1 MKTKLLS
8 LIISLFACSLLV
20 AQEQPIQKVD
30 VNGVYLIPDKMPEY
44 PGGVPAMMKFLSS
57 NVKYPVEAQKNAI
70 SGRVIVQFVVMED
83 GTLSQAKVIRG
94 VDPLLDEEALRVV
107 KEMPKWTPGKQR
119 GKEVRVKYTVP
130 IAFKL
135 SGPEVEEIKDNKVKL
150 KQINAGSTST
160 IKLAIEAKKDSKI
173 KREI

>member
-57 NVKYPVEAQKNAI
+57 ERQI
-70 SGRVIVQFVVMED
+70 SG
-83 GTLSQAKVIRG
+83 
-94 VDPLLDEEALRVV
+94 
-107 KEMPKWTPGKQR
+107 
-119 GKEVRVKYTVP
+119 
-130 IAFKL
+130 
-135 SGPEVEEIKDNKVKL
+135 
-150 KQINAGSTST
+150 GSTEKCYLRACYCSVCSYGRWNT
-160 IKLAIEAKKDSKI
+160 KSGKGN
-173 KREI
+173 KRC

>member
-57 NVKYPVEAQKNAI
+57 NVKYP
-70 SGRVIVQFVVMED
+70 
-83 GTLSQAKVIRG
+83 G
-94 VDPLLDEEALRVV
+94 VLLFSL
-107 KEMPKWTPGKQR
+107 
-119 GKEVRVKYTVP
+119 
-130 IAFKL
+130 
-135 SGPEVEEIKDNKVKL
+135 
-150 KQINAGSTST
+150 
-160 IKLAIEAKKDSKI
+160 
-173 KREI
+173 

>member
-57 NVKYPVEAQKNAI
+57 NVKYPVEAQKCYLRACYCSVCSYGRWNTK
-70 SGRVIVQFVVMED
+70 SGK
-83 GTLSQAKVIRG
+83 G
-94 VDPLLDEEALRVV
+94 
-107 KEMPKWTPGKQR
+107 
-119 GKEVRVKYTVP
+119 
-130 IAFKL
+130 
-135 SGPEVEEIKDNKVKL
+135 NK
-150 KQINAGSTST
+150 
-160 IKLAIEAKKDSKI
+160 
-173 KREI
+173 RC

>member
-57 NVKYPVEAQKNAI
+57 NVKYRWKH
-70 SGRVIVQFVVMED
+70 RKM
-83 GTLSQAKVIRG
+83 LSQG
-94 VDPLLDEEALRVV
+94 VLLFSL
-107 KEMPKWTPGKQR
+107 
-119 GKEVRVKYTVP
+119 
-130 IAFKL
+130 
-135 SGPEVEEIKDNKVKL
+135 
-150 KQINAGSTST
+150 
-160 IKLAIEAKKDSKI
+160 
-173 KREI
+173 

>member
-57 NVKYPVEAQKNAI
+57 NVKYPVEAQKKCYLRACYCSVCSYGRWNTK
-70 SGRVIVQFVVMED
+70 SGK
-83 GTLSQAKVIRG
+83 G
-94 VDPLLDEEALRVV
+94 
-107 KEMPKWTPGKQR
+107 
-119 GKEVRVKYTVP
+119 
-130 IAFKL
+130 
-135 SGPEVEEIKDNKVKL
+135 NK
-150 KQINAGSTST
+150 
-160 IKLAIEAKKDSKI
+160 
-173 KREI
+173 RC